1 MDNVIQIRNILEC
14 EYFNKYEIHQIY
26 TKLLGAKQ
34 RSKIGERRSSMET
47 EKNVE
52 KHLRHNTNPET
63 PVNEQLL
70 ELGVKISDFFNPS
83 GK

>member
-1 MDNVIQIRNILEC
+1 M
-14 EYFNKYEIHQIY
+14 YP
-26 TKLLGAKQ
+26 TLLGAKQ
-34 RSKIGERRSSMET
+34 RAKIGKRRNSIET
-47 EKNVE
+47 EHNME
-52 KHLRHNTNPET
+52 KHLRQNIDPET

>member
-1 MDNVIQIRNILEC
+1 M
-14 EYFNKYEIHQIY
+14 YP
-26 TKLLGAKQ
+26 KLLGTKQ

-47 EKNVE
+47 EQNVE